1 MPSFAEAD
9 LLPKFTELTSMQ
21 PDSTIPTYMRSDS
34 KLFFTN
40 FTVFRHPVGQ
50 APSGAV
56 PPAAPAFVATSQVDF
71 AIPAPAV
78 AATLRVG
85 CALAPAAGAL
95 TAAISSHGVDSP
107 MDSAPVCFVK
117 VIGKLEPHA

>member
-9 LLPKFTELTSMQ
+9 LLPKFTALTGMQ
-21 PDSTIPTYMRSDS
+21 PDSPIPTYMRSDA

-56 PPAAPAFVATSQVDF
+56 PPAAPAFVATSHVDF
-71 AIPAPAV
+71 A
-78 AATLRVG
+78 TRHRRLLRPCEWVVLLLRLLG
-85 CALAPAAGAL
+85 P
-95 TAAISSHGVDSP
+95 
-107 MDSAPVCFVK
+107 
-117 VIGKLEPHA
+117 